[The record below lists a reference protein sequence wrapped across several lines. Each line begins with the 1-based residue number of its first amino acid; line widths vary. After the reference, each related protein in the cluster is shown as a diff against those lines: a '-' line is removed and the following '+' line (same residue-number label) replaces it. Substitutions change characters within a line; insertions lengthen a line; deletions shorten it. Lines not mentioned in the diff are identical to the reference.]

1 MDIPT
6 EDWHTALT
14 SLINAGH
21 TLPASGLAA
30 ALADTLR
37 PMGIYTTVHLADAEQ
52 RALRMLP
59 QPGQPDQEPIPIDG
73 SLAGRAYMLVT
84 PIIAARDPA
93 RVWMPI
99 VDGTERLGVLDI
111 TLPPHLD
118 PDDDTVRHNID
129 AITGLL
135 GHLVVAKTQYGDT
148 LSRARRSQPASAGAE
163 TLWRLL
169 PPLTFTTERL
179 VIAAILEPC
188 YTIGGDAYDYAV
200 DDHIA
205 RIAIFDA
212 LGHGLRA
219 ALTATVALGSAR
231 TARVEHA
238 GLTTIAEAVDT
249 AIADEFTDS
258 RFVTAILADLDIA
271 TGTLQYIN
279 AGHPPPVII
288 RAGKVV
294 AQLDAGRRMPL
305 GLGDPV
311 VDIAELSLEPEDR
324 LLLYTD
330 GFTEALD
337 HHNEQFGLQ
346 RLIDFA
352 ERHSA
357 AGLPP
362 PEMLRRLGH
371 DLLDYQ
377 NGPLRDDATLMMLS
391 WNSPTAADM
400 TLPNLSQTSTADLTD
415 PT

>member
-6 EDWHTALT
+6 EDWHRALT
-14 SLINAGH
+14 TLITAGH

-30 ALADTLR
+30 ALADTLL
-37 PMGIYTTVHLADAEQ
+37 PMGIHTTVHLVDAEQ
-52 RALRMLP
+52 RALRTLP
-59 QPGQPDQEPIPIDG
+59 QPGQPQQEPIAIDG
-73 SLAGRAYMLVT
+73 SLAGRAYIHVT
-84 PIIAARDPA
+84 PIVAGRDPA
-93 RVWMPI
+93 RMWMPI
-99 VDGTERLGVLDI
+99 VDGTERLGVLEI
-111 TLPPHLD
+111 TLPPGLD
-118 PDDDTVRHNID
+118 PDDDTVRRNVD

-200 DDHIA
+200 DDQVA

-212 LGHGLRA
+212 VGHGLRA
-219 ALTATVALGSAR
+219 ALTATVALGAAR
-231 TARVEHA
+231 TARVGRA
-238 GLTTIAEAVDT
+238 DLAAIARAVDT

-258 RFVTAILADLDIA
+258 RFATAILADLDIA
-271 TGTLQYIN
+271 TGTLRYIN

-288 RAGKVV
+288 RSGKAV
-294 AQLDAGRRMPL
+294 ASLDAGRRMPL
-305 GLGDPV
+305 GLGDPIV
-311 VDIAELSLEPEDR
+311 EVAELSLEPEDR
-324 LLLYTD
+324 LLFYTD

-337 HHNEQFGLQ
+337 RHNEQFGLQ
-346 RLIDFA
+346 RLVDIA
-352 ERHSA
+352 ERHAA

-377 NGPLRDDATLMMLS
+377 IGPLRDDATLMMLS
-391 WNSPTAADM
+391 WNSPASAGM
-400 TLPNLSQTSTADLTD
+400 TLP
-415 PT
+415 

>member
-1 MDIPT
+1 VDITT
-6 EDWHTALT
+6 EDWHKVLT
-14 SLINAGH
+14 TLIRAGH
-21 TLPASGLAA
+21 TLAASGLAA

-37 PMGIYTTVHLADAEQ
+37 PIGIHTTVHLADAEQ

-59 QPGQPDQEPIPIDG
+59 QPGRPPQPPIPIDG
-73 SLAGRAYMLVT
+73 SLPGRAYTLVT
-84 PIIAARDPA
+84 PIIAARNPA
-93 RVWMPI
+93 RIWMPI

-111 TLPPHLD
+111 TLPPDTD
-118 PDDDTVRHNID
+118 PDDPAVRHNID

-231 TARVEHA
+231 TARIEHA
-238 GLTTIAEAVDT
+238 DLTAIARAVDT
-249 AIADEFTDS
+249 AITDEFTDS
-258 RFVTAILADLDIA
+258 RFVTAILADLDIT
-271 TGTLQYIN
+271 TGTLRYIN
-279 AGHPPPVII
+279 AGHPPPVVI
-288 RAGKVV
+288 RRGKAV
-294 AQLDAGRRMPL
+294 ARLDAGRRMPL
-305 GLGDPV
+305 GLNDPA

-324 LLLYTD
+324 LLFYTD

-337 HHNEQFGLQ
+337 RHGEQFGLQ
-346 RLIDFA
+346 RLIDVA

-371 DLLDYQ
+371 DLLNYQ
-377 NGPLRDDATLMMLS
+377 NGPLHDDATLMMLS
-391 WNSPTAADM
+391 WNSATAADI
-400 TLPNLSQTSTADLTD
+400 TLP
-415 PT
+415 

>member
-1 MDIPT
+1 MGIST

-14 SLINAGH
+14 SLIDVGH
-21 TLPASGLAA
+21 TLPASGLAT

-37 PMGIYTTVHLADAEQ
+37 PLGLHTTVHLADAEQ

-59 QPGQPDQEPIPIDG
+59 QPGQPHQEPIPIDG
-73 SLAGRAYMLVT
+73 SLAGRAFTLVT
-84 PIIAARDPA
+84 PTIAARDPE
-93 RVWMPI
+93 RLWMPI
-99 VDGTERLGVLDI
+99 VDGTERLGVLHI
-111 TLPPHLD
+111 TLPPHLHF
-118 PDDDTVRHNID
+118 DDDAVRCNID

-135 GHLVVAKTQYGDT
+135 GHLIVAKTQYGDT
-148 LSRARRSQPASAGAE
+148 LSRARRSQPASVGTE

-169 PPLTFTTERL
+169 PPLTFTTEHL

-231 TARVEHA
+231 TARVERA
-238 GLTTIAEAVDT
+238 DLTTIARAVDT

-258 RFVTAILADLDIA
+258 RFATAILADLDIT
-271 TGTLQYIN
+271 TGTLHYIN
-279 AGHPPPVII
+279 AGHPPPVVI
-288 RAGKVV
+288 RAGKAV

-305 GLGDPV
+305 GLADPT

-324 LLLYTD
+324 LLFYTD

-337 HHNEQFGLQ
+337 QNDEQFGLQ

-377 NGPLRDDATLMMLS
+377 NGPLHDDATLMMLS
-391 WNSPTAADM
+391 WNSPTTADM
-400 TLPNLSQTSTADLTD
+400 TLP
-415 PT
+415 